1 MTERIFWQSPF
12 PLMRYAE
19 NLSKEEQD
27 RLLEAN
33 IWERGV
39 SLHPPA
45 ASIPLAPLSGSHHN
59 DKDG

>member
-1 MTERIFWQSPF
+1 
-12 PLMRYAE
+12 MRYAE

-27 RLLEAN
+27 KLLEAN

-45 ASIPLAPLSGSHHN
+45 TSIPLAPLSGSHHN